1 MVCPQ
6 GRSAIP
12 DYQIGGHQHECAR
25 RRPMRWNRELITGL
39 GEWQIAELVE
49 NNEVQPGQ
57 VIGEPSLAAIADLG
71 S

>member
-1 MVCPQ
+1 
-6 GRSAIP
+6 
-12 DYQIGGHQHECAR
+12 
-25 RRPMRWNRELITGL
+25 MRWNRELITGL